1 MENSSQNLFERGCHA
16 FQEKRYDDA
25 LTDFDAAI
33 ALDSK
38 LVKAYL
44 YRAQT
49 LDLLDRKLSLQEDD
63 LFLDNVSE
71 MIRVIYFSQPSER
84 EQWLQKA
91 QAAQEQRQERQ
102 KLCRSYRQRAMEDFL
117 CVLFSEPDNAEAIF
131 GRGRCR
137 YVANDFVGARQ
148 DIDCSISLG
157 KRDARTYTNSAA
169 LRFQQ
174 QDFAGM
180 LADAETAMGF
190 EPDNLYAYFYRGVAR
205 ENLRDKKGAL
215 EDYEKAT
222 GLDDLSYQGQLLGRR
237 GLLRLEQ
244 GRIFDGIGDLLTSL
258 KFLPVATASN

>member
-1 MENSSQNLFERGCHA
+1 MENSSQNLFERGCIA
-16 FQEKRYDDA
+16 FQEKRYEEA

-33 ALDSK
+33 AQDSK

-49 LDLLDRKLSLQEDD
+49 LDLLDSKLSLQEDD
-63 LFLDNVSE
+63 LFFYNVSE
-71 MIRVIYFSQPSER
+71 MFRIVYFGQPSER
-84 EQWLQKA
+84 EQWSQKA
-91 QAAQEQRQERQ
+91 QADQE
-102 KLCRSYRQRAMEDFL
+102 LCRSYRQRAMEDFL

-148 DIDCSISLG
+148 DIDRSISLG
-157 KRDARTYTNSAA
+157 KRDARAYTTSAA

-180 LADAETAMGF
+180 LTDAETAMSF

-222 GLDDLSYQGQLLGRR
+222 GLDDLSYQGQILGRR
-237 GLLRLEQ
+237 GILRLEK
-244 GRIFDGIGDLLTSL
+244 GEFFEGLGDLLNSL
-258 KFLPVATASN
+258 KFLPASN